1 MDSWGFS
8 TTMRRSGRWIILIYL
23 ALYTGWLLMNAAAP
37 VERLRVTFWAAL
49 FPAAAISLLAIWVS
63 RNTAQSGQRRTWG
76 LLGAG
81 LLSWFISDLGGWLA
95 FPSALTDI
103 FHLTGLLL
111 ILLSLFMVSQRRHGR
126 QARLRLLMDMTIS
139 SAAMLTLF
147 WQAFGQPTLAGSSL
161 QGPPLFALFDLLLM
175 LVIMNLFLLAEPGS
189 LKHEFTWI
197 WVGLTIFT
205 LRDLAVGVWFAPD
218 DNPAYLMQSLGYACL
233 AFGLIAQNIPATRP
247 GHFRLAFEKR
257 LQSSLP
263 LLATFLL
270 GGFSLLN
277 WYLNGATDPLGLWVT
292 VVLALALV
300 ARQGI
305 VAGEMEFQQ
314 YAVLVNSIAE
324 PAFIC
329 DAQSHL
335 RMANPALLSSIGVI
349 NADDLIGQPVLRLF
363 IPESLPPDLLKTGL
377 RQGWS
382 GDIHMLRADGSTLPV
397 TLTLR
402 PITRSG
408 GERLAL
414 AGTAHDLTEQKKQ
427 QAALQQ
433 AYDQAAQAH
442 RDLAELNEQLE
453 EKVAEKTSSLSE
465 AYTRLEAQHQTLQKL
480 DELKSDFVSLVSHE
494 LRAPLTNI
502 SGGIELVLLR
512 SQELAPASRQ
522 SLILVQGEIRRLG
535 QFVETI
541 LDLSALDAGRMPL
554 YLGPLAVSEVI
565 RTLRGQLHTARGAER
580 VIWDIPADLPAV
592 LADPRAMTSILFH
605 LIDNAL
611 KYAPEGAITIQA
623 RAQAGRVEIRV
634 LDEGPGLASEALPL
648 LFEKFYRSQ
657 GDSQLVYG
665 HGLGLY
671 IVRRFIEA
679 MNGDIHA
686 ENRPEGGACFTFW
699 LNVIEEKDE

>member
-1 MDSWGFS
+1 MDSWGF
-8 TTMRRSGRWIILIYL
+8 TATMRRSGRWIILIYL
-23 ALYTGWLLMNAAAP
+23 TLYTGWLLVNTAVPA
-37 VERLRVTFWAAL
+37 ERLRVTFWAAL
-49 FPAAAISLLAIWVS
+49 FPAAAISLLAIWIS
-63 RNTAQSGQRRTWG
+63 RSTAHLGWG
-76 LLGAG
+76 FLGAG
-81 LLSWFISDLGGWLA
+81 LLSWFLSDLGTWLA
-95 FPSALTDI
+95 FPPALTDF
-103 FHLTGLLL
+103 FHLAGLLL
-111 ILLSLFMVSQRRHGR
+111 ILISLFMVSQRRQSR

-147 WQAFGQPTLAGSSL
+147 WQAFGQPALAGSPL
-161 QGPPLFALFDLLLM
+161 QGSPLFALFDLLLM
-175 LVIMNLFLLAEPGS
+175 LVIMNLFLVAEPGS
-189 LKHEFTWI
+189 LKRDFIWI

-205 LRDLAVGVWFAPD
+205 LRDLAAGIWFQPD
-218 DNPAYLMQSLGYACL
+218 SHPAYLMQSLGYACL
-233 AFGLIAQNIPATRP
+233 AFGLIQQGVPAAPVSR
-247 GHFRLAFEKR
+247 FRLAFEKR

-270 GGFSLLN
+270 GGYSLLN
-277 WYLNGATDPLGLWVT
+277 WYLAGATDPLGLWVT
-292 VVLALALV
+292 VVLALALI

-329 DAQSHL
+329 DAQGRL
-335 RMANPALLSSIGVI
+335 RMANPALLASIDI
-349 NADDLIGQPVLRLF
+349 LHADDLIGQPVLRLF
-363 IPESLPPDLLKTGL
+363 TPESLPPDLLKISL

-382 GDIHMLRADGSTLPV
+382 GDIQMRRADGSTLPV

-402 PITRSG
+402 PISRSG

-414 AGTAHDLTEQKKQ
+414 AGTAHDLTEQRKQ

-433 AYDQAAQAH
+433 AYDQVAQAH
-442 RDLAELNEQLE
+442 RELAELNEQLE

-465 AYTRLEAQHQTLQKL
+465 AYARLEAQHQTLQKL
-480 DELKSDFVSLVSHE
+480 DELKSDFISLVSHE

-512 SQELAPASRQ
+512 SQEFSPASRQ
-522 SLILVQGEIRRLG
+522 SLTLVQGEIRRLN

-554 YLGPLAVSEVI
+554 YLAPLALSEVV
-565 RTLRGQLHTARGAER
+565 RTLRAQLHTARGAER
-580 VIWDIPADLPAV
+580 VGWDIPANLPAV
-592 LADPRAMTSILFH
+592 LADPRAMTSIFFH

-623 RAQAGRVEIRV
+623 RAADGTMEIKV
-634 LDEGPGLASEALPL
+634 MDQGPGLAPEALPM

-679 MNGDIHA
+679 MNGDISA
-686 ENRPEGGACFTFW
+686 ENRPEGGACFTFH
-699 LNVIEEKDE
+699 LKAIEEKDE